1 MGGRIAEELIFNGQ
15 ITSGAT
21 ADIKQA
27 TDIARKMVTVYGM
40 SSKMGTI
47 AYGKSG
53 ENVFMGRD
61 FGQTKNYSEQTAR
74 EIDDEIKAIIDECYE
89 YGKKALG
96 NNIDLI
102 RAVTAELLERETLEE
117 REVSEIIERVRNLR
131 NESENK
137 EN

>member
-1 MGGRIAEELIFNGQ
+1 MNKPVRILHILQRMEAGGTQALLMNLYRNIDREKVQFDFLVHYKE
-15 ITSGAT
+15 
-21 ADIKQA
+21 KQF
-27 TDIARKMVTVYGM
+27 Y
-40 SSKMGTI
+40 
-47 AYGKSG
+47 
-53 ENVFMGRD
+53 
-61 FGQTKNYSEQTAR
+61 
-74 EIDDEIKAIIDECYE
+74 DDEIKAIIDECYE

-96 NNIDLI
+96 SNIDLI